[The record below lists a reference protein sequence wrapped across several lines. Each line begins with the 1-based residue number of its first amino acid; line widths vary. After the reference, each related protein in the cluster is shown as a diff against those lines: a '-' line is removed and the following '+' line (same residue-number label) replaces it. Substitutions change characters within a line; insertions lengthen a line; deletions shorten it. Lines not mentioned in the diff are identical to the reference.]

1 LILRRE
7 KMAQALATQKE
18 VNDLLEKDVFDLIG
32 LGRISDKKKE
42 DLRAKIVDTIQARI
56 FRRIVKMIEEKGKL
70 GEYDKLEKEEA
81 VEDFLKKNGI
91 DTNQIYVEEA
101 MIYKAQLATAGNM
114 IDAGFDV
121 KVAKK

>member
-1 LILRRE
+1 
-7 KMAQALATQKE
+7 MAQALATQKE